1 MSRALKFAI
10 GLAISAVCLVLAFRK
25 VPLDQVW
32 AAITGIPARTL
43 VACFLVGSSTLFLR
57 ALRWRILLA
66 ARAPLSLRIVYQVN
80 CAGQLGNVA
89 LPARLGDLF
98 RATNL
103 GRAGFDTGFTLATVF
118 VERVLDA
125 GFLVMIASIILAS
138 SSAMPSWISR
148 GARLLAI
155 AAVAGLLGMLIL
167 PRLESRLA
175 ALVQQFLPQRWQ
187 ARADIFLNQFLDG
200 LRSFQHLGRASSFLL
215 LTALIWMLDSAG
227 VVVIGNGLGHALSPF
242 TAVLLISALA
252 LASAIPAVPGN
263 LGVYQLVAISVLG
276 TAGIER
282 EPALSLALI
291 MQAMLL
297 VTLVAWGLP
306 SFWSLSVPKLAPV
319 ASLETP

>member
-1 MSRALKFAI
+1 MSRALKFAV
-10 GLAISAVCLVLAFRK
+10 GFAISAVCLVLAFRK

-43 VACFLVGSSTLFLR
+43 AACFLLGSTTLILR
-57 ALRWRILLA
+57 ALRWRILLT
-66 ARAPLSLRIVYQVN
+66 ARAPLGLRIVYQVN
-80 CAGQLGNVA
+80 CAGQLGNVV

-125 GFLVMIASIILAS
+125 GFLVMIASTILAGS
-138 SSAMPSWISR
+138 AAMPPWLSR

-155 AAVAGLLGMLIL
+155 AAIVGLVGMLIL

-175 ALVQQFLPQRWQ
+175 VLLQHFLPQRWR
-187 ARADIFLNQFLDG
+187 ARADVFLNQFLEG

-252 LASAIPAVPGN
+252 LASAIPAAPGN
-263 LGVYQLVAISVLG
+263 LGVYQLVVISVLG
-276 TAGIER
+276 TAGIAR

-291 MQAMLL
+291 MQAMNL

-306 SFWSLSVPKLAPV
+306 SFWSLSVPKLAPAV
-319 ASLETP
+319 S

>member
-1 MSRALKFAI
+1 MPRVLKFAV
-10 GLAISAVCLVLAFRK
+10 GFAISAVCLVLAFRK

-43 VACFLVGSSTLFLR
+43 VACFLLGSTTLFLR

-66 ARAPLSLRIVYQVN
+66 ARAPLGIRIVYQVN
-80 CAGQLGNVA
+80 SAGQLGNVV

-138 SSAMPSWISR
+138 SAALPPWLAR

-167 PRLESRLA
+167 PRIESSLA
-175 ALVQQFLPQRWQ
+175 PLVQHFLPHRWQ
-187 ARADIFLNQFLDG
+187 ARADIFLNQFLKG
-200 LRSFQHLGRASSFLL
+200 LRSFQHPGRASSFLL
-215 LTALIWMLDSAG
+215 LTAVIWMLDSAG
-227 VVVIGNGLGHALSPF
+227 VVVIGTGLGHALSPF

-252 LASAIPAVPGN
+252 LASAIPAAPGN
-263 LGVYQLVAISVLG
+263 LGVYQLVVISVLG
-276 TAGIER
+276 TAGIAR

-291 MQAMLL
+291 MQAMMLVMLL
-297 VTLVAWGLP
+297 AWGLP
-306 SFWSLSVPKLAPV
+306 SFWALSVPKLAPV
-319 ASLETP
+319 GSLETP